1 VTRTTELATEVYF
14 SDAIQKAK
22 WRLRRIPEKMSQ
34 ATSFFSHP
42 SQTFLLLLA
51 HGISIKEART
61 ILYVEM
67 IKAGASQSFIKI
79 EAVEIA
85 MIPRRRRKTKEA
97 MALNLYQL
105 EPLFK
110 VNPLQCRHWTSD
122 FRHQTFYFSQSP
134 DHPISPLS
142 LCNPRLFPYSV

>member
-1 VTRTTELATEVYF
+1 MTRTTELATEVYF

-42 SQTFLLLLA
+42 SQTFLLLA

-97 MALNLYQL
+97 TALNLYQL
-105 EPLFK
+105 GLLFK
-110 VNPLQCRHWTSD
+110 LN
-122 FRHQTFYFSQSP
+122 
-134 DHPISPLS
+134 S
-142 LCNPRLFPYSV
+142 LVSMM